1 MVDVADRGGGAE
13 EGRVVGNDYGPNL
26 SQFLACDDF
35 PGKVLGLATEEL
47 SEMPDGLKV
56 FGICVS
62 VTA

>member
-35 PGKVLGLATEEL
+35 PGKVLGLA
-47 SEMPDGLKV
+47 
-56 FGICVS
+56 I
-62 VTA
+62 